1 MKAATIV
8 RACSDIP
15 DEQVG
20 MLTSSLYLGHSDQS
34 VPLPDVVRLWAMVF
48 LIGGE
53 RGQDLRW
60 IKNGRSV
67 KGHLYRVNYLEQ
79 S

>member
-1 MKAATIV
+1 MVYKLP
-8 RACSDIP
+8 R
-15 DEQVG
+15 
-20 MLTSSLYLGHSDQS
+20 SDQS
-34 VPLPDVVRLWAMVF
+34 VPSPNVVRLWAMVL

-53 RGQDLRW
+53 RWQDLRM

-67 KGHLYRVNYLEQ
+67 KGHLYRVNSSGTELKIKER